1 MYALRRMRQ
10 GGKGAGGT
18 RRGTRTFAALFEV
31 PALRWY
37 FASMVGNWSAL
48 QMQQVVR
55 GYLAFH
61 LTGSYAAL
69 GGVALANSLPRLA
82 LSLFAG
88 VVADRASRRHVMQVS
103 QGFNLAL
110 TGVIAALLF
119 ADALRLEHLLITA
132 ALHGVANVFS
142 QPARLS
148 LLPDLVGPQR
158 LTNAIGLNVS
168 VVNVVRLTA
177 PAIAGFLLA
186 WFGGAWVYVLMTV
199 LYGLS
204 ILAMFPIPSRR
215 ARPAPEPPEPPV
227 TAADADPDAPEPDP
241 APGPSPAP
249 KRGAGG
255 VLEALR
261 YLRGEP
267 TLILLLS
274 VHLVVGLL
282 SHPFQRLL
290 PGFVAELLAADE
302 REAAWRL
309 GLLFWFMGAGALAGS
324 LVVAS
329 LSNRRRG
336 ALLLFSLTLFGAALI
351 GFSVTTQFAL
361 SAVAVVLLGVGMAGR
376 QSLSH
381 ILIQTHVSD
390 AFRGRISSIMML
402 ELAFDGVGVFAISLV
417 AGEVG
422 IQPTLFALGLGMLL
436 LSAAVAFFLPAYRKL
451 Q

>member
-1 MYALRRMRQ
+1 MS
-10 GGKGAGGT
+10 GVT
-18 RRGTRTFAALFEV
+18 SRTFAALVEL

-88 VVADRASRRHVMQVS
+88 VVADRSSRRHVMQLA
-103 QGFNLAL
+103 QGVNLAL
-110 TGVIAALLF
+110 TGVITALLF
-119 ADALRLEHLLITA
+119 MDRLRLEHLLITA
-132 ALHGVANVFS
+132 ALHGVANVFN

-148 LLPDLVGPQR
+148 LLPDLVGPAR

-168 VVNVVRLTA
+168 VMNVVRLTA

-186 WFGGAWVYVLMTV
+186 WFGGGWVYALMTV

-215 ARPAPEPPEPPV
+215 RVEP
-227 TAADADPDAPEPDP
+227 T
-241 APGPSPAP
+241 PSPAGQLDSG
-249 KRGAGG
+249 KVRAGG
-255 VLEALR
+255 VVEALR
-261 YLRGEP
+261 YLRGQP
-267 TLILLLS
+267 TLIMLLA
-274 VHLVVGLL
+274 VHLGVGLL
-282 SHPFQRLL
+282 THPFQRLL
-290 PGFVAELLAADE
+290 PGFVSEFLAADE

-309 GLLFWFMGAGALAGS
+309 GVLLWFMGAGALVGS
-324 LVVAS
+324 LRVAS
-329 LSNRRRG
+329 LANRNRG
-336 ALLLFSLTLFGAALI
+336 ALLLGSLTLFGAALI
-351 GFSVTTQFAL
+351 AFSASSHFAA
-361 SAVAVVLLGVGMAGR
+361 SALVVVLLGLGMAGR

-381 ILIQTHVSD
+381 ILIQTHVDD

-402 ELAFDGVGVFAISLV
+402 ELAFDGVGVFAISLI

-422 IQPTLFALGLGMLL
+422 IRPTLAALGVALVLL
-436 LSAAVAFFLPAYRKL
+436 TGALALFVPAYRRL
-451 Q
+451 H

>member
-1 MYALRRMRQ
+1 MAEP
-10 GGKGAGGT
+10 T
-18 RRGTRTFAALFEV
+18 RAPRTFDALFEV

-55 GYLAFH
+55 GYLAFQ

-88 VVADRASRRHVMQVS
+88 VVADRSSRRHVMQIA

-119 ADALRLEHLLITA
+119 ADALKLEHLLITA

-142 QPARLS
+142 QPARIS
-148 LLPDLVGPQR
+148 LLPELVGTAR

-168 VVNVVRLTA
+168 VMNVVRLSA
-177 PAIAGFLLA
+177 PAVAGFLLA
-186 WFGGAWVYVLMTV
+186 WFGGAWVYAAMTV

-215 ARPAPEPPEPPV
+215 PERPSVKPH
-227 TAADADPDAPEPDP
+227 
-241 APGPSPAP
+241 PG
-249 KRGAGG
+249 KGG
-255 VLEALR
+255 VKEALR
-261 YLRGEP
+261 YLRGQP
-267 TLILLLS
+267 VLIMLLA
-274 VHLVVGLL
+274 VHLGVGLL

-290 PGFVAELLAADE
+290 PGFVSELLAADE

-309 GLLFWFMGAGALAGS
+309 GLLLWFMGAGALVGS
-324 LVVAS
+324 LKVAS
-329 LSNRRRG
+329 LPSRHRG
-336 ALLLFSLTLFGAALI
+336 ALLLGSLALFGAALL
-351 GFSVTTQFAL
+351 GFSASTSFGPSVL
-361 SAVAVVLLGVGMAGR
+361 AVILLGVGMAGR

-402 ELAFDGVGVFAISLV
+402 ELAFDGVGVFLISLV

-422 IQPTLFALGLGMLL
+422 IQPTLAVLGVGMVVL
-436 LSAAVAFFLPAYRKL
+436 AGAVAVLVPAYRSL
-451 Q
+451 H